1 MSNEEPVQ
9 DGNTRNEREKATNR
23 NSLPPTRRE
32 ISFHLSS
39 QLCVWLASLSPPIV
53 SPRGD
58 SFVLDADPEG
68 KMKALV
74 RDPGRGSWR
83 ENRCNTRKR
92 FGQFNPLKRMARRR
106 EKVGARS
113 RKRPTLVWQ
122 PPSSSSSSFLSTLPD
137 SSYVFLSSSSLSLR
151 KGGRVSV
158 FFPNDKTKRERSF
171 FAPRLQHPPSSISI
185 QDRFSKREKFPFRR
199 TFVSIDSSFSSSKFW
214 KEINIGIGIES
225 RIMKDGLET

>member
-1 MSNEEPVQ
+1 M
-9 DGNTRNEREKATNR
+9 K
-23 NSLPPTRRE
+23 NSSKMETRRE
-32 ISFHLSS
+32 TKGRKLQTETVFRPRDERSPFICHLSFAFDS
-39 QLCVWLASLSPPIV
+39 PVSPPLLFPRAGIV
-53 SPRGD
+53 LSSTRIPKER
-58 SFVLDADPEG
+58 S
-68 KMKALV
+68 ALV
-74 RDPGRGSWR
+74 RDPDRSFWR

-113 RKRPTLVWQ
+113 RKRPTLVSQ

-199 TFVSIDSSFSSSKFW
+199 TFVSIDSSFSGSKF
-214 KEINIGIGIES
+214 
-225 RIMKDGLET
+225 

>member
-113 RKRPTLVWQ
+113 RKRPTLVSQ

-171 FAPRLQHPPSSISI
+171 FCSTSATPSFLHLDPGSFFETREISLSSNI
-185 QDRFSKREKFPFRR
+185 RVDRFFFQQFEILKRNKYRNWDW
-199 TFVSIDSSFSSSKFW
+199 I
-214 KEINIGIGIES
+214 
-225 RIMKDGLET
+225 